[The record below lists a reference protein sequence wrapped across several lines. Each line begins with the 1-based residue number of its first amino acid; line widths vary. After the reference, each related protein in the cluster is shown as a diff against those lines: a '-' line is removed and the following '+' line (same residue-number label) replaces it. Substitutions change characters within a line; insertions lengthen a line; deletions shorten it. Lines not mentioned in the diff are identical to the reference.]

1 MLKGDSLEDSFS
13 FLPRER
19 GFKLAALNI
28 TSLPKH
34 IDELRILL
42 ADRSIDIL
50 AINETRLDDSILD
63 REVHILGYDIIRR
76 DRNRNGGG
84 VCFYVRSTINYS
96 LRLDLSVNQL
106 ENLCIE
112 IRKPRS
118 KPFEVATWYR
128 PPDSPTEIFVHFESL
143 VGRLDSQNVDLY
155 LMGDLNCILAS
166 STFDT
171 NTNLLTSIANVYS
184 LHQLIGEP
192 THITS
197 SSSTLIDLIFT
208 NCPDKVVCS
217 GVSHVGISD
226 HNLVYV
232 YQGRI

>member
-1 MLKGDSLEDSFS
+1 M
-13 FLPRER
+13 
-19 GFKLAALNI
+19 
-28 TSLPKH
+28 
-34 IDELRILL
+34 RILL

-50 AINETRLDDSILD
+50 AINETRLDDSVLD
-63 REVHILGYDIIRR
+63 HEVHILGYDIIRW

-84 VCFYVRSTINYS
+84 VCFYVRSTINYL
-96 LRLDLSVNQL
+96 LRLDLSVNPL

-112 IRKPRS
+112 VRKPRS
-118 KPFEVATWYR
+118 KPFVVATWYR

-143 VGRLDSQNVDLY
+143 VDELHSQNVDFY
-155 LMGDLNCILAS
+155 FMGNVNCNLAS

-184 LHQLIGEP
+184 LHPFIREP
-192 THITS
+192 TRITS

-217 GVSHVGISD
+217 GVSHVGIISVIPILSMYIA
-226 HNLVYV
+226 NIV
-232 YQGRI
+232 

>member
-1 MLKGDSLEDSFS
+1 MNFSAAKVFASNFIGYVRNIKIPDELSLSSTIDSSMLKGDSLEDSFS

-19 GFKLAALNI
+19 GFKLASLNI

-34 IDELRILL
+34 IDEVRILL

-76 DRNRNGGG
+76 DRNRNGSG
-84 VCFYVRSTINYS
+84 VCLYVRSTVNYS

-112 IRKPRS
+112 VRKPRS
-118 KPFEVATWYR
+118 KPFVVATWYR

-155 LMGDLNCILAS
+155 LMGDLNCNLAS

-171 NTNLLTSIANVYS
+171 NTNLLTSIANVHS
-184 LHQLIGEP
+184 LRQLIIE
-192 THITS
+192 S
-197 SSSTLIDLIFT
+197 QLA
-208 NCPDKVVCS
+208 
-217 GVSHVGISD
+217 
-226 HNLVYV
+226 
-232 YQGRI
+232 

>member
-19 GFKLAALNI
+19 GFKLASLNI

-76 DRNRNGGG
+76 DRNKNGGG

-106 ENLCIE
+106 ENLC
-112 IRKPRS
+112 
-118 KPFEVATWYR
+118 
-128 PPDSPTEIFVHFESL
+128 
-143 VGRLDSQNVDLY
+143 
-155 LMGDLNCILAS
+155 S
-166 STFDT
+166 S
-171 NTNLLTSIANVYS
+171 
-184 LHQLIGEP
+184 
-192 THITS
+192 
-197 SSSTLIDLIFT
+197 
-208 NCPDKVVCS
+208 
-217 GVSHVGISD
+217 
-226 HNLVYV
+226 NLV
-232 YQGRI
+232 